1 MCGEGVKTEEK
12 TSLEALR
19 SRFYLRGS
27 DGVGDEDL
35 LAMVIGACNHR
46 PAGAIAQELM
56 ERYGGLDGIEEAGI
70 DGLLGFGGLGR
81 AGIVRLK
88 AAFELGKRSVTRER
102 ENRITK
108 VRSPGDVAELMIPE
122 LKGLDREHFKA
133 VLLDTKNGII
143 RIVTVAVG
151 SLNAALVHPR
161 EIFKAAV
168 KASAAG
174 IIMVHNHPTGNPE
187 PSNEDADLTLRFA
200 RCGELMGIELID
212 HIIIGGGSFVS
223 MRERD
228 LIPR

>member
-1 MCGEGVKTEEK
+1 MCGEGVKEEGNA
-12 TSLEALR
+12 SLEALR
-19 SRFYLRGS
+19 KRFYLRGS
-27 DGVGDEDL
+27 EGVGDEDL
-35 LAMVIGACNHR
+35 LAMVIGACNR
-46 PAGAIAQELM
+46 RSAGAVAQELM
-56 ERYGGLDGIEEAGI
+56 EKYGGLEGVAQAGVG
-70 DGLLGFGGLGR
+70 DLLEFEGLGR
-81 AGIVRLK
+81 AGILRLK

-102 ENRITK
+102 ENSITK
-108 VRSPGDVAELMIPE
+108 IRSPGDVAELLSPE
-122 LKGLDREHFKA
+122 LRGLDREHFKA

-168 KASAAG
+168 TASAAG

-212 HIIIGGGSFVS
+212 HIIIGGGRFVS

-228 LIPR
+228 LISR

>member
-1 MCGEGVKTEEK
+1 MKTEEK
-12 TSLEALR
+12 ASLEALR
-19 SRFYLRGS
+19 KRFYLRGS
-27 DGVGDEDL
+27 EGIGDEDL

-46 PAGAIAQELM
+46 PAGAIAQELV
-56 ERYGGLDGIEEAGI
+56 ERYGGLDGIAESGI
-70 DGLLGFGGLGR
+70 EDLLGFDGLGR
-81 AGIVRLK
+81 AGTIRLK
-88 AAFELGKRSVTRER
+88 AAFELGIRSVTRER
-102 ENRITK
+102 ERRITK
-108 VRSPGDVAELMIPE
+108 VRSPEDIAELMIPE

-143 RIVTVAVG
+143 RIVTVAIG

-168 KASAAG
+168 RASAAG

-212 HIIIGGGSFVS
+212 HIIIGGGRFVS

>member
-1 MCGEGVKTEEK
+1 MIREGNA
-12 TSLEALR
+12 SLEALR
-19 SRFYLRGS
+19 KRFYLRGS
-27 DGVGDEDL
+27 EGIGDEDL
-35 LAMVIGACNHR
+35 LAMVIGASNHR
-46 PAGAIAQELM
+46 SAGAIANELM
-56 ERYGGLDGIEEAGI
+56 ERYGGLDGIAEAGI
-70 DGLLGFGGLGR
+70 DDLLGFEGLGR
-81 AGIVRLK
+81 VGILRLK
-88 AAFELGKRSVTRER
+88 AALELGKRSVTRER
-102 ENRITK
+102 EKRIK
-108 VRSPGDVAELMIPE
+108 RIRSPEDVAELMIPE

-174 IIMVHNHPTGNPE
+174 MIMVHNHPTGNPE
-187 PSNEDADLTLRFA
+187 PSNEDADLTMRFA

-212 HIIIGGGSFVS
+212 HIIIGGGRFVS

-228 LIPR
+228 LIPH

>member
-212 HIIIGGGSFVS
+212 HIIIGGGRFVS

>member
-1 MCGEGVKTEEK
+1 MCGGDVKSRGK
-12 TSLEALR
+12 APLEALKK
-19 SRFYLRGS
+19 RFYLRGS
-27 DGVGDEDL
+27 EGVGDEDL
-35 LAMVIGACNHR
+35 LAMVIGACNR
-46 PAGAIAQELM
+46 RSAGAIAQELL
-56 ERYGGLDGIEEAGI
+56 EQYGGLHGVAGAGI
-70 DGLLGFGGLGR
+70 DDLLGFDGLGR
-81 AGIVRLK
+81 ARILRLK

-108 VRSPGDVAELMIPE
+108 IRSPEDVAELLAPE
-122 LKGLDREHFKA
+122 LDGLDREHFKA
-133 VLLDTKNGII
+133 VLLDTKNGVI

-168 KASAAG
+168 RVSAAG

-187 PSNEDADLTLRFA
+187 PSNEDADLTMRFA

-212 HIIIGGGSFVS
+212 HIIIGGGRFVS

>member
-1 MCGEGVKTEEK
+1 MCGGGVKTEGK
-12 TSLEALR
+12 ASLEALR
-19 SRFYLRGS
+19 KRFYLRGS
-27 DGVGDEDL
+27 EGVGDEGL
-35 LAMVIGACNHR
+35 LAMVIGACNRR
-46 PAGAIAQELM
+46 PPAAIAQELM
-56 ERYGGLDGIEEAGI
+56 ERYGGLDGVAEAGI
-70 DGLLGFGGLGR
+70 DDLLGFEGLGR
-81 AGIVRLK
+81 AGIMRLK

-108 VRSPGDVAELMIPE
+108 VRSPEDVAELLIPE

-168 KASAAG
+168 RVSAAG

-212 HIIIGGGSFVS
+212 HIIIGGVRFVS

>member
-1 MCGEGVKTEEK
+1 MWGEGVKTEGK
-12 TSLEALR
+12 ASLEALR
-19 SRFYLRGS
+19 KRFYLRGS
-27 DGVGDEDL
+27 EGIGDENL

-46 PAGAIAQELM
+46 SAGAIAQELV
-56 ERYGGLDGIEEAGI
+56 ERYGGLDGIAEAGI
-70 DGLLGFGGLGR
+70 EDLLGFGGLGR
-81 AGIVRLK
+81 AGTIRLK
-88 AAFELGKRSVTRER
+88 AAFELGIRSVTRER

-108 VRSPGDVAELMIPE
+108 VRSPGDIAELMIPE

-143 RIVTVAVG
+143 RIVTVAIG

-212 HIIIGGGSFVS
+212 HIIIGGERFVS

>member
-1 MCGEGVKTEEK
+1 MKKEGKA
-12 TSLEALR
+12 SLEALR
-19 SRFYLRGS
+19 KRFYLRGS
-27 DGVGDEDL
+27 EGVGDEGL
-35 LAMVIGACNHR
+35 LAMVIGVHNRR
-46 PAGAIAQELM
+46 PPGAIAQELM
-56 ERYGGLDGIEEAGI
+56 ERYGGLDGIAGAGI
-70 DGLLGFGGLGR
+70 DDLLEFDGLGR
-81 AGIVRLK
+81 AGTIRLK
-88 AAFELGKRSVTRER
+88 AAFELGKRSVTQER
-102 ENRITK
+102 ENRIKK
-108 VRSPGDVAELMIPE
+108 VRSPEDVAELLIPE
-122 LKGLDREHFKA
+122 LNGLDREHFKA

-168 KASAAG
+168 RVSAAG

-187 PSNEDADLTLRFA
+187 PSNEDADLTQRFA

-212 HIIIGGGSFVS
+212 HIIIGGGRFVS